1 MASCSICGSSTITV
15 TLVRQSSSGSVPSC
29 MDQVTCDAE
38 LCCWSIQWLLTCD
51 VVLCCWSVQSQFSG
65 VVENCLT
72 IYKLSIY
79 LLYGH
84 INVMLWWLASCSMF
98 ISIGKMF
105 YFNLFTYLIIKYY
118 EYMYIEW
125 IAEWFI
131 KWMIAWIDEWMKLYT
146 QLQNCLIDAMATNT
160 NINDIFNC

>member
-1 MASCSICGSSTITV
+1 MASCSICGRITITV

-105 YFNLFTYLIIKYY
+105 YFNLFTKIGGTTNVMHGTCQKDVTSTMKWCATLCLKTEKNVKKIIKYY
-118 EYMYIEW
+118 
-125 IAEWFI
+125 
-131 KWMIAWIDEWMKLYT
+131 WML
-146 QLQNCLIDAMATNT
+146 
-160 NINDIFNC
+160 